1 MFTLP
6 LLYGVWLSFFDR
18 RGLFVGLANYF
29 QVFSDDRFWNSIGFT
44 VRYALIVTV
53 TMTILSLLISV
64 SINQITLG
72 QGVVKSTMLIPW
84 AISLTAWGLVGRII
98 FSQQFGVINWTLL
111 RLGLIESRLPWLS
124 SGGYARL
131 AVYLS
136 RILKDVWF
144 GVLLFLVA
152 RQSIPREYYEEA
164 IVSGANPLQTFRM
177 ITVPLLGNT
186 AVYVGTILL
195 IFALQEFDM
204 VYALTAGGPGSAT
217 NTAAVSIYRHGVLFG
232 NYEYGTALATVWSMF
247 ISVLVVLIFVPV
259 QMKGVRR

>member
-1 MFTLP
+1 MKQNRSLFLLLWVPFLTFFIMFTLP

-111 RLGLIESRLPWLS
+111 RLGLIESRLPW
-124 SGGYARL
+124 
-131 AVYLS
+131 
-136 RILKDVWF
+136 
-144 GVLLFLVA
+144 
-152 RQSIPREYYEEA
+152 
-164 IVSGANPLQTFRM
+164 
-177 ITVPLLGNT
+177 
-186 AVYVGTILL
+186 
-195 IFALQEFDM
+195 
-204 VYALTAGGPGSAT
+204 
-217 NTAAVSIYRHGVLFG
+217 
-232 NYEYGTALATVWSMF
+232 
-247 ISVLVVLIFVPV
+247 
-259 QMKGVRR
+259 